1 MTKNIKFL
9 VLAFFL
15 AIPVFNYAQVG
26 KISGTVIDRT
36 TGEPLIG
43 ANVVIQGTSLG
54 AATDVEGSYII
65 LNITPGNY
73 IVKARY
79 IGYQEEV
86 IQNNR
91 ISVNLTSEINFSLLT
106 EDFETETVVVI
117 ATKPLVDKNITNSTS
132 LVSADEIDNLPVRG
146 VNALIA
152 QQAGVVTQ
160 TVNGVGNIHV
170 RGSRPDATAFYIDG
184 VLVSNPVFGGAQSG
198 VINNA
203 IEEIQVQS
211 GGYSAEY
218 GGANGGIISTQTRT
232 GKEQYNFTV
241 EAITDNFI
249 SPGEE
254 YLGGYSYGYSEYVFT
269 AGGPVIP
276 SYNKLKFYVAGNNTF
291 RRSQALFW
299 EGMQYD
305 ALSDPTLGENAD
317 VISVDFPDGYQLG
330 YSRNGYQILGNLL
343 WDLNPFSVRLNAN
356 FRRNEGRNGIE
367 VTSGANDNL
376 NQFNALPSAGL
387 REDHTFS
394 SSLKLT
400 HVLGNNAFYDVIV
413 NYFTDLYVD
422 MDPFFKHN
430 ITAYGDSILNAEVG
444 RTLRANGSVQAS
456 DQGFGFSWYPVD
468 RPIEIY
474 RKQSTDRV
482 GGKFSFLYQ
491 ANKNHELKA
500 GAEFDYYLIRRYS
513 LGSSEARGIAS
524 SNEAIADGNVFD
536 KYSQLD
542 NYGYDVFGNKYD
554 VNDQQGPKNP
564 IFGGVYVQDKM
575 EFSDLVLQVGFR
587 LDYIDID
594 GQEFIDAND
603 IKFNLEGEIS
613 DESLRDVKETVELSP
628 RLGFSFPVTDRT
640 VFHAQYGKFIQQS
653 RLRDVYQ
660 GANLLA
666 DNIKGGLAISQP
678 VGFGLKPEQTTSYE
692 IGFRQQL
699 GEVFAFDITGFY
711 KDIKD
716 QVQIR
721 SVFGSPGAQHSL
733 YYAWVNGDFAT
744 VKGIELKL
752 DLRRTGRLSG
762 QLSYTYSD
770 AKGTGSTPS
779 SAFRS
784 IWQSPTADPFFPQQ
798 IAPLDFNQAN
808 RGFLNLDYRYGDD
821 EGILSNF
828 GANMAFSFTSGFNF
842 TRWDGF
848 FNARIPQ
855 ETLNSSTTPWT
866 YQIDLKM
873 DKTFYVGDLGVNV
886 YLWVTNLLN
895 TKNVVNVF
903 NTSGDA
909 EDDGWLASP
918 EGNAL
923 FESYKLN
930 HGQEAADLYAQV
942 YRQMSYDE
950 TNFGPPR
957 QINLGIKLTY

>member
-1 MTKNIKFL
+1 MIKNIRFL

-15 AIPVFNYAQVG
+15 AVPVFNYAQVG
-26 KISGTVIDRT
+26 KIAGKVIDRA

-43 ANVVIQGTSLG
+43 ANIVIQGTSLG
-54 AATDVEGSYII
+54 AATDVDGNYII
-65 LNITPGNY
+65 LNVTPGSY
-73 IVKARY
+73 TIKARY

-86 IQNNR
+86 IQGNR

-117 ATKPLVDKNITNSTS
+117 ATRPLVDKNITNSTS
-132 LVSADEIDNLPVRG
+132 LVSADDIENLPVRG
-146 VNALIA
+146 VNALVS
-152 QQAGVVTQ
+152 QQAGVIAQ
-160 TVNGVGNIHV
+160 EVNGVGNIHV
-170 RGSRPDATAFYIDG
+170 RGSRPDATAFYVDG
-184 VLVSNPVFGGAQSG
+184 VLVNNPVFGGAQSG

-203 IEEIQVQS
+203 IEEIQVQA
-211 GGYSAEY
+211 GGYSAEF

-232 GKEQYNFTV
+232 GRENYNFTAEV
-241 EAITDNFI
+241 ITDNFI

-254 YLGGYSYGYSEYVFT
+254 YLGGYSYGFSEYVIT

-291 RRSQALFW
+291 RRSQARFW
-299 EGMQYD
+299 EGMSYE
-305 ALSDPTLGENAD
+305 ALSDPSTGENPD
-317 VISVDFPDGYQLG
+317 IVSMNFPDGYQLG
-330 YSRNGYQILGNLL
+330 YKRNGYQVLGNLL
-343 WDLNPFSVRLNAN
+343 WDLNPFTVRLNAN

-367 VTSGANDNL
+367 ATAFANDVTGQFQAL
-376 NQFNALPSAGL
+376 NSAQV

-394 SSLKLT
+394 SSLKMT

-422 MDPFFKHN
+422 MDPIFKHN
-430 ITAYGDSILNAEVG
+430 ITAYGDSILNADAG
-444 RTLRANGSVQAS
+444 RTLRANGSVLAS
-456 DQGFGFSWYPVD
+456 DQAFGFSFYPSD
-468 RPIEIY
+468 RPWVTY

-482 GGKFSFLYQ
+482 GGKLNFLYQ
-491 ANKNHELKA
+491 AGKNHELKA
-500 GAEFDYYLIRRYS
+500 GFEFDYYIIRRYS
-513 LGSSEARGIAS
+513 LGAGEVRGIAS

-542 NYGYDVFGNKYD
+542 NYGYDVFGNRYD
-554 VNDQQGPKNP
+554 GNDKEGPKNP

-594 GQEFIDAND
+594 GQEFVVPNNIDFND
-603 IKFNLEGEIS
+603 EGEIGE
-613 DESLRDVKETVELSP
+613 ESLKDVDATVEVSP
-628 RLGFSFPVTDRT
+628 RLGFSFPVTDKT
-640 VFHAQYGKFIQQS
+640 VFHAQYGKFVQQS

-666 DNIKGGLAISQP
+666 DNIKGGLAISAP

-721 SVFGSPGAQHSL
+721 SIFAEPGAEHRL
-733 YYAWVNGDFAT
+733 YYAWVNGDFST
-744 VKGIELKL
+744 VKGLEMKL
-752 DLRRTGRLSG
+752 DLRRTNRLSG
-762 QLSYTYSD
+762 QMSYTFSD

-784 IWQSPTADPFFPQQ
+784 IWQSPTSDPFFPQQ
-798 IAPLDFNQAN
+798 IAPLDFNQAH
-808 RGFLNLDYRYGDD
+808 RGYINLDYRYGAD
-821 EGILSNF
+821 EGMLSNL
-828 GANMAFSFTSGFNF
+828 GANIQFAFTSGFNF
-842 TRWDGF
+842 TKWVGF
-848 FNARIPQ
+848 GNARVPQ
-855 ETLNSSTTPWT
+855 ETLNASTTPWT

-873 DKTFYVGDLGVNV
+873 DKTFTIGDFGINV
-886 YLWVTNLLN
+886 YLWVANLLN

-903 NTSGDA
+903 NNSGDA
-909 EDDGWLASP
+909 EDDGWLSSP
-918 EGNAL
+918 EGIAL
-923 FESYKLN
+923 TESYRLN
-930 HGQEAADLYAQV
+930 HGQEVADLYQKV
-942 YRQMSYDE
+942 YREMKYDE